1 MNLIRAFLWGLVGV
15 MTLQGFLHA
24 DEYGSAASMVG
35 GMSLTMTIW
44 GEALSAGTRA
54 LFWSE
59 PKFVPLP
66 RALVLAALHE
76 TARHPG
82 LQIVPQ
88 LQKKIK
94 EHQRTWDRFRDQEMG
109 WMLEH
114 ADLVG
119 GLLNEPDA
127 VPLWSL
133 WSDHVANTET
143 QLTAAKAKECAV
155 SMFHQASCQA
165 AAAAVAQLGR
175 VLAAQKEVVTQWDR
189 VLTLSRTAS
198 SRGLMTAIQNATL
211 VAETMTAE
219 RNNRRLFEF
228 EREIAKLHD
237 VTEPSDGR
245 LAFLVGQTHNIAW
258 NLTEEYGNPW
268 MRRLMK
274 SLLITEVWA
283 GCLDHILQRES
294 RVRRLMISAG
304 VQELFTVH
312 ERVLNASLVVTTNAM
327 ETRLIQDWFGEMAS
341 YAWWLP
347 EEVPSLVRRCIG
359 QEAGDCT
366 RVGPT
371 EIVALSSQIAERSRI
386 VEDWVRCV
394 FIGMWNSLPAI
405 CLLFIVEIIM
415 VCLTMRLPA
424 VYQPP
429 QQQPLPLQI
438 DNRQQPQP
446 LIDNRP
452 LRIRSLR
459 DYKPLML
466 RNIERP

>member
-1 MNLIRAFLWGLVGV
+1 

-54 LFWSE
+54 LFGSE
-59 PKFVPLP
+59 PRFVPLP
-66 RALVLAALHE
+66 KALVLAALHE

-94 EHQRTWDRFRDQEMG
+94 EHQRTWERFREQEMG

-119 GLLNEPDA
+119 GLLNEPEA
-127 VPLWSL
+127 LPLWSL
-133 WSDHVANTET
+133 WSDRVADTET

-155 SMFHQASCQA
+155 SMFHQVSCQA
-165 AAAAVAQLGR
+165 AAATVTYLER

-189 VLTLSRTAS
+189 VLTLSRWAS
-198 SRGLMTAIQNATL
+198 SRALLSAVQNATSVGGIMT
-211 VAETMTAE
+211 VAEFDAAAETAE
-219 RNNRRLFEF
+219 KNNRMFVEF
-228 EREIAKLHD
+228 EQEIAKLHD

-258 NLTEEYGNPW
+258 NLTVGYGNHW
-268 MRRLMK
+268 LRRLLE
-274 SLLITEVWA
+274 SLLITEVWT
-283 GCLDHILQRES
+283 GCLDHVLQRES
-294 RVRRLMISAG
+294 RVRRLMVAAG

-312 ERVLNASLVVTTNAM
+312 ERILNASLVVTTNAM
-327 ETRLIQDWFGEMAS
+327 ETRLLQDWFGEMAS

-347 EEVPSLVRRCIG
+347 EEVPSLVRRCVG
-359 QEAGDCT
+359 QEAGDCI
-366 RVGPT
+366 RIGPT

-405 CLLFIVEIIM
+405 CLLFVVEIIM
-415 VCLTMRLPA
+415 VCLSMRLPA
-424 VYQPP
+424 VYLPQQLPQLPQLPQP
-429 QQQPLPLQI
+429 QQPLLENEPRRPRPRRQI
-438 DNRQQPQP
+438 QNH
-446 LIDNRP
+446 RP
-452 LRIRSLR
+452 FL
-459 DYKPLML
+459 L
-466 RNIERP
+466 RNV

>member
-133 WSDHVANTET
+133 WSDRVADTET
-143 QLTAAKAKECAV
+143 RLTAAKAKECAV

-165 AAAAVAQLGR
+165 AAATVMQLERILAV
-175 VLAAQKEVVTQWDR
+175 QKEAVTQWDR

-198 SRGLMTAIQNATL
+198 SRGLMTAVQNATL

-245 LAFLVGQTHNIAW
+245 VAFLVGQTHNIAW
-258 NLTEEYGNPW
+258 NLTDGYGNLW
-268 MRRLMK
+268 MRRLLE
-274 SLLITEVWA
+274 SLLTTEVWA

-294 RVRRLMISAG
+294 RVRRLMVAAG

-366 RVGPT
+366 RIGPT

-429 QQQPLPLQI
+429 VQQPLPLQI
-438 DNRQQPQP
+438 DNRQQPLPQP
-446 LIDNRP
+446 QPP
-452 LRIRSLR
+452 LRIRSLLR